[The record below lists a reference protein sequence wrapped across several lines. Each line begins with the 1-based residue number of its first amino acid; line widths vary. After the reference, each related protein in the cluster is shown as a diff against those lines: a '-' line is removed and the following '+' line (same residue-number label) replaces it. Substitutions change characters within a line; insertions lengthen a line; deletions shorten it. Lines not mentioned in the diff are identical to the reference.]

1 MVKKSILFLFILF
14 MTFTTISTT
23 HAMSNDIV
31 NIPDQ
36 SLKIAL
42 NEALGNSSESD
53 ITKKQLSTLK
63 VANLNGKGISNLEGL
78 QYATNLTLLRLQD
91 NQISDLSP
99 LTNLSKL
106 NYLILTNN
114 KIQDISALSHLVNLS
129 LLNIASN
136 NKAE

>member
-78 QYATNLTLLRLQD
+78 QYVITSPWFSYVLLRLTSTD
-91 NQISDLSP
+91 SGS
-99 LTNLSKL
+99 
-106 NYLILTNN
+106 Y
-114 KIQDISALSHLVNLS
+114 SAP
-129 LLNIASN
+129 I
-136 NKAE
+136 